1 MGKVAFSK
9 VLGGD
14 FLRGPGVKAQPSNIR
29 GMGSISGWGTK
40 VPHAMGVAK
49 IKKKKTILNKKYWES
64 WILCIGV
71 GGEFFYPKS
80 YPGSVL
86 GRLQS

>member
-1 MGKVAFSK
+1 MNSHLIGDKGATWQMGKVAFSK

-49 IKKKKTILNKKYWES
+49 IKKKKNIK
-64 WILCIGV
+64 
-71 GGEFFYPKS
+71 
-80 YPGSVL
+80 
-86 GRLQS
+86 